1 MALFV
6 KAQNW
11 KRLKFPSIRE
21 WMSKLVYLV
30 WDILSNMEFYPGV
43 KRNKLLIFLTKL
55 MNFKIIM
62 NLDPNEI
69 NPECIIKD
77 KKRIW
82 YNTIYKIS

>member
-1 MALFV
+1 
-6 KAQNW
+6 
-11 KRLKFPSIRE
+11 
-21 WMSKLVYLV
+21 
-30 WDILSNMEFYPGV
+30 
-43 KRNKLLIFLTKL
+43 

-77 KKRIW
+77 KKRIR